1 MTLNQYL
8 KKYTLPKYKKDM
20 CDAQLV
26 ILEDIQFI
34 KNILSFKIGDFY
46 YLLMQYLIYQDND
59 ENNYLIKITEMLTT
73 LKIYFEE
80 IQSIIEDNFET
91 NELESYIDLEKIDKD
106 RFEFFEKDS
115 EYEIMKKYRFC
126 YKNLTVSEFENLLKE
141 DAKTEIAKK
150 YFRRD
155 KN

>member
-8 KKYTLPKYKKDM
+8 KKHALPKRKRDM

-26 ILEDIQFI
+26 ILEDI
-34 KNILSFKIGDFY
+34 KYTKSILTFRINDFY
-46 YLLMQYLIYQDND
+46 YLLMHYLIYQDNY
-59 ENNYLIKITEMLTT
+59 ENNYLIKITEIVTT

-80 IQSIIEDNFET
+80 LQSIIEDNFET
-91 NELESYIDLEKIDKD
+91 DELKSYIDLEKIDKD
-106 RFEFFEKDS
+106 IFEFFEKDS
-115 EYEIMKKYRFC
+115 EFEIMKKYRLC
-126 YKNLTVSEFENLLKE
+126 YKNLTISEFEEMLKN